1 MVKEKGSA
9 KLNLP
14 GTVERSTGPES
25 GSSGPGPASSHHSST
40 VWASAEHVLL
50 RASDG
55 IRGVL
60 FGPYR
65 LTLPVGSVHIRHL
78 EVYTELV

>member
-25 GSSGPGPASSHHSST
+25 GSSGPGPASSRHSST
-40 VWASAEHVLL
+40 VWASAEHVLQ
-50 RASDG
+50 G
-55 IRGVL
+55 GVL

>member
-14 GTVERSTGPES
+14 GTVERSKAQSQEVPVLALH
-25 GSSGPGPASSHHSST
+25 PAVIHPLCGHLQSMYF
-40 VWASAEHVLL
+40 

-65 LTLPVGSVHIRHL
+65 LTLPVGSVHIRDL